1 MKPKDLLYPYKWE
14 DRHPLLKDKIFYV
27 PEYYQE
33 HKKELFPN
41 LQEYFGNDHPIYLEY
56 CSGNGEWI
64 LNRTMENPE
73 INWIAVEMWFER
85 VRKIYSKTANYGV
98 ENLLIISG
106 EGLTFSREYLSN
118 KSLDKVYIN
127 FPDPW
132 PKDRHAKHRIIQCP
146 FVEELRRTVKKGGL
160 VTLVTDNASYK
171 EQIEDEMRGW
181 PKIEA
186 SHENY
191 GSSFFERL
199 WRSHGL
205 PIHHLCYA
213 NR

>member
-1 MKPKDLLYPYKWE
+1 MKPKDLPYPYKWE
-14 DRHPLLKDKIFYV
+14 KRHPLLKDKIFYV

-33 HKKELFPN
+33 HKKGLFPD
-41 LQEYFGNDHPIYLEY
+41 LQEYFGNDYPIHLEY

-64 LNRTMENPE
+64 LDRAKENPQV
-73 INWIAVEMWFER
+73 NWVAVEMWFER
-85 VRKIYSKTANYGV
+85 VRKIYSKTINYGV

-106 EGLTFSREYLSN
+106 EGLTFSREYLPDEC
-118 KSLDKVYIN
+118 LDEVYVN

-132 PKDRHAKHRIIQCP
+132 PKDRHAKHRIIQRP
-146 FVEELRRTVKKGGL
+146 FVQEMRRTLKKGGK
-160 VTLVTDNASYK
+160 VTLVTDDIPYK
-171 EQIEDEMRGW
+171 KQMEHEMQEW
-181 PKIEA
+181 QTVEA
-186 SHENY
+186 FQGNY

-205 PIHHLCYA
+205 TIHHMCYV